1 MARGHKYFIIYL
13 ILPFYFIGAKEDK
26 FFPKNVF
33 DIDNKKVVISDLSKN
48 KTVCLITIKSVS

>member
-13 ILPFYFIGAKEDK
+13 ILSFYSIHAKEDK

-48 KTVCLITIKSVS
+48 KTVCIVTIKSVS